1 MSVSFISSFSWNFSE
16 RLELKALV
24 MKYEQQSHLV
34 YLKDMHSYQ
43 HDREDGGSLKNI
55 WNERNK
61 ELAQKEKK
69 SRQEDMNTE

>member
-1 MSVSFISSFSWNFSE
+1 M
-16 RLELKALV
+16 ELKALV

-43 HDREDGGSLKNI
+43 RDREEGASLKNI